1 MVAASQPARSWPVF
15 LRPRLPA
22 AAGEADARCFSTAA
36 MPEPVKLG
44 AAFALVVDPPANRED
59 T

>member
-1 MVAASQPARSWPVF
+1 LLF
-15 LRPRLPA
+15 LRALLPPA
-22 AAGEADARCFSTAA
+22 AGKADARCFSTAA
-36 MPEPVKLG
+36 MAEPGELC